1 MLLPFSSPGFQSL
14 PMSST
19 SQRNISAYYRARC
32 CSFRCLCFRL
42 FFLELQLL
50 PFDRKFKLL
59 EITYP
64 KYQQKIF
71 LPVVVDNIIRD
82 FVFCPKIMLHT
93 CCNFTKSYYTLTN
106 FYNTLFVAKHGILGP
121 RPTEKLTA
129 SGGLPGD
136 CPWTP
141 LGDGLPDPCLASR
154 QCQAEIAA
162 AAVCCTVCEIFNVEW
177 GRALETFCV
186 IARGGHLRSL
196 EMTTFDRPHVSC
208 YRRTIVTMALSSI
221 VFEIKRN
228 ICRKSLYF
236 HTQPTFD
243 DAPVRGFPS
252 EYCYKV
258 WHGKKLEWWVYQVM
272 KKVENRFTRVDTIHE
287 RDRQTDT
294 ARQHRRRAAKI
305 RQEHS
310 CIHLWWISLQEN
322 FRYRIRNIGGDG
334 TGVPSYSYRVGGIPY
349 CFKLFQH
356 RQMAPSAI

>member
-1 MLLPFSSPGFQSL
+1 MSRLSSSPVWTW
-14 PMSST
+14 MK
-19 SQRNISAYYRARC
+19 I
-32 CSFRCLCFRL
+32 
-42 FFLELQLL
+42 E
-50 PFDRKFKLL
+50 
-59 EITYP
+59 
-64 KYQQKIF
+64 QQKRSVFQQYNCVKIVHKF
-71 LPVVVDNIIRD
+71 AEAIAHRIR
-82 FVFCPKIMLHT
+82 L
-93 CCNFTKSYYTLTN
+93 NGS
-106 FYNTLFVAKHGILGP
+106 
-121 RPTEKLTA
+121 
-129 SGGLPGD
+129 
-136 CPWTP
+136 
-141 LGDGLPDPCLASR
+141 
-154 QCQAEIAA
+154 
-162 AAVCCTVCEIFNVEW
+162 TVCELVKSAILCASDHDGERCIRSCRNVVRWSRSWFVARRYRYHWTLIGNPSPEIQC
-177 GRALETFCV
+177 RAIPFQPLGCSPQGPTVEPRAVLFLKPVEAGSSNLAWSTEQGDATVNF
-186 IARGGHLRSL
+186 RGQEVKGQ
-196 EMTTFDRPHVSC
+196 VC
-208 YRRTIVTMALSSI
+208 
-221 VFEIKRN
+221 RN
-228 ICRKSLYF
+228 SLYF